1 MAKYIEYKPAAPSR
15 EELLGR
21 KLEDAPLEHAEALL
35 KAYDLLETA
44 NRHGILDLLRGAIS
58 AEDKILGKVADYAS
72 TTEGINVVRNLLI
85 LGKLIGSIDPDILS
99 QAAKDLTAS
108 VLQESKRRPKG
119 FLTATQRLRRGD
131 AQRGL
136 SIALA
141 ALESIGK
148 TARIRS
154 RRQGEEK

>member
-1 MAKYIEYKPAAPSR
+1 MAKYIEYKPVAPTR
-15 EELLGR
+15 EEVLGR
-21 KLEDAPLEHAEALL
+21 KLDAAPLEHAEALL
-35 KAYDLLETA
+35 KAYELLETA
-44 NRHGILDLLRGAIS
+44 NKHGILDLLRGAIS
-58 AEDKILGKVADYAS
+58 AENTILEKVSEYAS
-72 TTEGINVVRNLLI
+72 TAEGINVVRNLMI
-85 LGKLIGSIDPDILS
+85 LGRLIGSIDPEVLS
-99 QAAKDLTAS
+99 HASKDLIAS

-148 TARIRS
+148 TARVIS

>member
-1 MAKYIEYKPAAPSR
+1 MAKYIEYKPSPPSR
-15 EELLGR
+15 EESLGR
-21 KLEDAPLEHAEALL
+21 KLEEAPLKHGEALL
-35 KAYDLLETA
+35 KAYELLEMA
-44 NRHGILDLLRGAIS
+44 NQHGILDLLRGAIN
-58 AEDKILGKVADYAS
+58 AEDKILEKVSEYAS
-72 TTEGINVVRNLLI
+72 TTEGINVVRNLMI
-85 LGKLIGSIDPDILS
+85 LGKLVGSIDPDVLS
-99 QAAKDLTAS
+99 QAAKDLTSS